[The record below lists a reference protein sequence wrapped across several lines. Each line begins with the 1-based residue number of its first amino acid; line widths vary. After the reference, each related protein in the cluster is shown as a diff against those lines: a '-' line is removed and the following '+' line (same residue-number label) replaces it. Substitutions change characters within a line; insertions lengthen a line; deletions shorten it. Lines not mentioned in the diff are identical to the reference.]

1 MNRFIKRANKR
12 TSLGNAAALLIAVSL
27 VAQILGFLRYKLI
40 NANFSPVGGQSTDAY
55 FAAFMIPDF
64 FFYTLAAGAL
74 GVAFMPVLADRL
86 QNGDKKGV
94 WELANSLLNL
104 LAIVMFIVGL
114 VILLFARPILHGLVA
129 PGLPPEQLNNAVLIM
144 RMVAFNPML
153 FAISGVLTATQ
164 QTYGRFFFFA
174 LAPVGYNL
182 AIIVSIFVFRN
193 NIGLVGLG
201 IGAMVGAVLQLLIVL
216 FGLPGISFRWRP
228 KIMWRSKDF
237 RLILRQLP
245 PRSVDQGIDSINS
258 IVETNMATRIGLG
271 NISYFQN
278 AYILSTTPVLLV
290 GTAIATAAFPRL
302 NDRLAQGRKDL
313 FRKEFLQVFRAMIWI
328 AMPMSIICYFA
339 RGYFARLIFT
349 TSAPQIALIFGFLA
363 GAIFFRTLY
372 AIISRWFY
380 AQKDTVTPLLV
391 SVFSI
396 GLNIYLAI
404 TLSQPSAYGIA
415 GLAMAQ
421 SIVAFVEVTILLI
434 IMLTRDHKLFNW
446 YFWNGVLKITSVT
459 GFSVLAAF
467 IMISLLP
474 LSVNDRGFITLGA
487 KLGAIVGVTF
497 AIHVAVSWLFGLEEA
512 IPVINKTR
520 QILASTIRIQ

>member
-459 GFSVLAAF
+459 GFSGLYYDF
-467 IMISLLP
+467 
-474 LSVNDRGFITLGA
+474 
-487 KLGAIVGVTF
+487 VT
-497 AIHVAVSWLFGLEEA
+497 A
-512 IPVINKTR
+512 T
-520 QILASTIRIQ
+520 